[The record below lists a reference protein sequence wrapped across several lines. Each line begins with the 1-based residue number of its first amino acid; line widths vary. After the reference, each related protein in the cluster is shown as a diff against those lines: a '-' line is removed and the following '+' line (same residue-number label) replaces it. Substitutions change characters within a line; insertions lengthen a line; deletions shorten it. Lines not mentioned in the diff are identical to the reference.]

1 MAVSLPGF
9 IVVLKLLHCGTLGKL
24 WEKNSGKNS
33 GNSEKT
39 LGNNYQNCN
48 FYEMDILHQPLLRAA
63 EMINSVTH
71 RKCLA
76 EGKTKV
82 STPLTLKEQEIRT
95 DKFHFSRLLM
105 KK

>member
-24 WEKNSGKNS
+24 WGKNS

-48 FYEMDILHQPLLRAA
+48 FYEMDILPQPLLMAA

-71 RKCLA
+71 TKCLA
-76 EGKTKV
+76 EGETK
-82 STPLTLKEQEIRT
+82 SKHSINI
-95 DKFHFSRLLM
+95 KGAGN
-105 KK
+105 